1 MWYKVTM
8 EKIVTTSRGR
18 DITQKDV
25 EAINKIITQ
34 HYGKGR
40 NYISQELSR
49 YWKWYQPNGNLK
61 DMACRE
67 ILLKLHRMDIV
78 ELPPSRR
85 GITNRKK
92 HKDYTQLDL
101 DIPPT
106 SLEGKLSDF
115 KDITLA
121 LAASKIDQAR
131 WNDLVGKYHYQG
143 YTRIVGRS
151 IKYIAC
157 CEGVPVACLGWGSA
171 AWSLDPRDK
180 YIGWDKATKD
190 KNLHFIANNI
200 RFLILP
206 GIKIKYLASHLL
218 SKNIKRIGGD
228 WQDKYGHRLYLLET
242 FVETGRFLG
251 TSYKASNWTYLG
263 KTKGYS
269 KKGASHKNHKNI
281 KDIYVYPLA
290 KNFAERMGSC

>member
-206 GIKIKYLASHLL
+206 GIK
-218 SKNIKRIGGD
+218 R
-228 WQDKYGHRLYLLET
+228 
-242 FVETGRFLG
+242 
-251 TSYKASNWTYLG
+251 TSAVST
-263 KTKGYS
+263 
-269 KKGASHKNHKNI
+269 
-281 KDIYVYPLA
+281 
-290 KNFAERMGSC
+290 

>member
-1 MWYKVTM
+1 M

-18 DITQKDV
+18 DITGKDV
-25 EAINKIITQ
+25 KAINKIISQ
-34 HYGKGR
+34 YYGRGR

-85 GITNRKK
+85 GTVNRKK
-92 HKDYTQLDL
+92 HKGYIQLDL
-101 DIPPT
+101 ELPPT

-115 KDITLA
+115 KDITLT
-121 LAASKIDQAR
+121 LAASKKEQVR
-131 WNDLVGKYHYQG
+131 WNSLVGKYHYKG
-143 YTRIVGRS
+143 YSRIVGQS

-157 CEGVPVACLGWGSA
+157 YEGIPIACLGWGSG
-171 AWSLDPRDK
+171 AWSLGPRDK
-180 YIGWDKATKD
+180 YIGWDKALKD

-218 SKNIKRIGGD
+218 SKNIKVIGRH
-228 WQDKYGHRLYLLET
+228 WQDKYGHPLYLLET

-251 TSYKASNWTYLG
+251 TSYRASNWTYLG
-263 KTKGYS
+263 RTKGYS

-290 KNFAERMGSC
+290 KNFRERMGSC

>member
-1 MWYKVTM
+1 M

-34 HYGKGR
+34 YYGRGR
-40 NYISQELSR
+40 KYISEELSH

-67 ILLKLHRMDIV
+67 ILLKLHRMDIIK
-78 ELPPSRR
+78 LPPSQR
-85 GITNRKK
+85 GAVNRKK
-92 HKDYTQLDL
+92 HKDYIQLDL
-101 DIPPT
+101 ELPPT

-115 KDITLA
+115 KEITLA
-121 LAASKIDQAR
+121 LAASRREQVR
-131 WNDLVGKYHYQG
+131 WNNLVGKYHYQG
-143 YTRIVGRS
+143 YRRIVGRS
-151 IKYIAC
+151 IKYIAYY
-157 CEGVPVACLGWGSA
+157 GDVPVACLGWGSA
-171 AWSLDPRDK
+171 AWSLDPGDK

-190 KNLHFIANNI
+190 RNLHFIANNI

-218 SKNIKRIGGD
+218 SKNIKVIGRH
-228 WQDKYGHRLYLLET
+228 WQDKYGQALYLLET
-242 FVETGRFLG
+242 FVETDRFLG
-251 TSYKASNWTYLG
+251 TSYKAANWTYLG
-263 KTKGYS
+263 RTKGYS
-269 KKGASHKNHKNI
+269 KKGPSHKNHKNI

-290 KNFAERMGSC
+290 RNFAERMGSC

>member
-1 MWYKVTM
+1 M

-34 HYGKGR
+34 YYSKGR

-67 ILLKLHRMDIV
+67 IPLKLHRMDIV
-78 ELPPSRR
+78 KLPPPRR
-85 GITNRKK
+85 VILNRKK
-92 HKDYTQLDL
+92 DKDYTQLGL
-101 DIPPT
+101 ELPPT
-106 SLEGKLSDF
+106 SLEGKLSGF
-115 KDITLA
+115 KEITLT
-121 LAASKIDQAR
+121 LAASKKDQAK
-131 WNDLVGKYHYQG
+131 WNSLVGKYHYQG
-143 YTRIVGRS
+143 YTRIVGHS
-151 IKYIAC
+151 IKYIAYC
-157 CEGVPVACLGWGSA
+157 GDIPVAALGWGSA
-171 AWSLDPRDK
+171 AWSLGPRDK

-190 KNLHFIANNI
+190 RNLHFIANNI

-218 SKNIKRIGGD
+218 SKNIKRIGRD
-228 WQDKYGHRLYLLET
+228 WQDKYGRALYLLET
-242 FVETGRFLG
+242 FVETDRFLG
-251 TSYKASNWTYLG
+251 TSYKAANWTYLG
-263 KTKGYS
+263 RTKGYS

-290 KNFAERMGSC
+290 PNFRERMGSC